1 MNFLKKLF
9 GKTNEPI
16 KSYED
21 FWNWFE
27 KNEKIFFNAVKQRRN
42 IEKDFFDKLS
52 LKLNELKDGFFY
64 LTGMYNA
71 DTVELVLTA
80 DGAVKNIRLAP

>member
-42 IEKDFFDKLS
+42 IEKDFFKR
-52 LKLNELKDGFFY
+52 K
-64 LTGMYNA
+64 
-71 DTVELVLTA
+71 
-80 DGAVKNIRLAP
+80 I